1 MNDVYGIAA
10 YRSRQ
15 QVLMLESALRRQGL
29 SVDVKIVTT
38 PREVSM
44 GCGLSARFELSDAPH
59 VARTVRRMNTGNLI
73 GLYRVE
79 YANGRTKLSPLR
91 A

>member
-15 QVLMLESALRRQGL
+15 QVLMLESALRREG
-29 SVDVKIVTT
+29 VNVKIVTT

-79 YANGRTKLSPLR
+79 YANGRTKLSLLR

>member
-15 QVLMLESALRRQGL
+15 QVLMLESALRREG
-29 SVDVKIVTT
+29 VNVKIVTT

-79 YANGRTKLSPLR
+79 YANGRTNLSPLR

>member
-15 QVLMLESALRRQGL
+15 QVLMLESALRREGIQ
-29 SVDVKIVTT
+29 VRIVST
-38 PREVSM
+38 PREVSL
-44 GCGLSARFELSDAPH
+44 GCGLSARFELANAAR
-59 VARTVRRMNTGNLI
+59 VARIVRSLNTGNLI

-79 YANGRTKLSPLR
+79 YASGRAKIAPLGL
-91 A
+91 

>member
-1 MNDVYGIAA
+1 MNDVYGIAV

-15 QVLMLESALRRQGL
+15 QVLMLESALRREG
-29 SVDVKIVTT
+29 VNVKIVTT

>member
-15 QVLMLESALRRQGL
+15 QVLMLESTLRRDG
-29 SVDVKIVTT
+29 VNVKIVTT

>member
-15 QVLMLESALRRQGL
+15 QVLMLESALRREG
-29 SVDVKIVTT
+29 VNVKIVTT

-44 GCGLSARFELSDAPH
+44 GCGLSARFELSDATH

-79 YANGRTKLSPLR
+79 YANGRTKLSPLG

>member
-15 QVLMLESALRRQGL
+15 QVLMLESALRREG
-29 SVDVKIVTT
+29 VNVKIVTT

-73 GLYRVE
+73 RLYRVE

>member
-15 QVLMLESALRRQGL
+15 QVLMLESALRREG
-29 SVDVKIVTT
+29 VNVKIVTT

-44 GCGLSARFELSDAPH
+44 GCGLSARCELSDAPH

-79 YANGRTKLSPLR
+79 YANGRTKLSPQR

>member
-15 QVLMLESALRRQGL
+15 QVLMLESALRREG
-29 SVDVKIVTT
+29 VNVKIVTT

-79 YANGRTKLSPLR
+79 YTNGRTSLSPLR

>member
-1 MNDVYGIAA
+1 MGEAYGIAA

-15 QVLMLESALRRQGL
+15 QVLMLESALRREG
-29 SVDVKIVTT
+29 VNVKIVTT

-79 YANGRTKLSPLR
+79 YANGRTKLLPLR

>member
-1 MNDVYGIAA
+1 MDDVYGIAA

-15 QVLMLESALRRQGL
+15 QVLMLESALRREG
-29 SVDVKIVTT
+29 VNVKIVTT

>member
-15 QVLMLESALRRQGL
+15 QVLMLESALRREG
-29 SVDVKIVTT
+29 VNVKIITT

>member
-1 MNDVYGIAA
+1 ME
-10 YRSRQ
+10 SRRIDRASR
-15 QVLMLESALRRQGL
+15 LMLESALRREG
-29 SVDVKIVTT
+29 VNVKIVTT

>member
-1 MNDVYGIAA
+1 MGEAYGIAA

-15 QVLMLESALRRQGL
+15 QVLMLESALRREG
-29 SVDVKIVTT
+29 VNVKIVTT

>member
-15 QVLMLESALRRQGL
+15 QVLMLESALRREG
-29 SVDVKIVTT
+29 VNVKIVTT

-59 VARTVRRMNTGNLI
+59 VARTVHRMNTGNLI

>member
-15 QVLMLESALRRQGL
+15 QVLMLESALRREG
-29 SVDVKIVTT
+29 VNVKIVTT

-79 YANGRTKLSPLR
+79 YANGRTKLSPLW

>member
-15 QVLMLESALRRQGL
+15 QVLMLESALRREG
-29 SVDVKIVTT
+29 VNVKIVTT

-79 YANGRTKLSPLR
+79 YANGRT
-91 A
+91 

>member
-15 QVLMLESALRRQGL
+15 QVLMLESVLRREG
-29 SVDVKIVTT
+29 VNVKIVTT

>member
-1 MNDVYGIAA
+1 MGIAA

-15 QVLMLESALRRQGL
+15 QVLMLESALRREG
-29 SVDVKIVTT
+29 VNVKIVTT

>member
-15 QVLMLESALRRQGL
+15 QVLMLESALRREG
-29 SVDVKIVTT
+29 VNVKIVTT

-59 VARTVRRMNTGNLI
+59 VARTVRRMNTDNLI

>member
-15 QVLMLESALRRQGL
+15 QVLMLESALRREG
-29 SVDVKIVTT
+29 VNVKIVTT

-79 YANGRTKLSPLR
+79 YTNGRTKLSPLR

>member
-15 QVLMLESALRRQGL
+15 QVLMLESALRREG
-29 SVDVKIVTT
+29 VNVKIVTT

-79 YANGRTKLSPLR
+79 YANRRTKLSPLR

>member
-15 QVLMLESALRRQGL
+15 QVLMLESALRREG
-29 SVDVKIVTT
+29 VNVKIVTT

-79 YANGRTKLSPLR
+79 YANGRTKLLPLR

>member
-15 QVLMLESALRRQGL
+15 QVLMLESALRREG
-29 SVDVKIVTT
+29 VYVKIVTT

>member
-10 YRSRQ
+10 YRSCQ
-15 QVLMLESALRRQGL
+15 QVLMLESALRREG
-29 SVDVKIVTT
+29 VNVKIVTT

>member
-15 QVLMLESALRRQGL
+15 QVLMLESALRREG
-29 SVDVKIVTT
+29 VNVKIVTT

-59 VARTVRRMNTGNLI
+59 VARTVRRMNNGNLI

>member
-15 QVLMLESALRRQGL
+15 QVLMLESALRREG
-29 SVDVKIVTT
+29 VNVKIVTT

-73 GLYRVE
+73 GLYRVK

>member
-15 QVLMLESALRRQGL
+15 QVLMLESALRREG
-29 SVDVKIVTT
+29 VNVKIVTT

-79 YANGRTKLSPLR
+79 YANGRIKLSPLR

>member
-15 QVLMLESALRRQGL
+15 QVLMLESALRRE
-29 SVDVKIVTT
+29 SVNVKIVTT

>member
-15 QVLMLESALRRQGL
+15 QVLMLESALRREG
-29 SVDVKIVTT
+29 VKVKIVTT

>member
-15 QVLMLESALRRQGL
+15 QVLMLESALRREG
-29 SVDVKIVTT
+29 VNVKIVTT

>member
-15 QVLMLESALRRQGL
+15 QVLMLESALRREG
-29 SVDVKIVTT
+29 VNVKIVTT
-38 PREVSM
+38 PHEVSM

>member
-1 MNDVYGIAA
+1 MVEAYGVAA

-15 QVLMLESALRRQGL
+15 QVLMLESALRREGV
-29 SVDVKIVTT
+29 SVRIVTT
-38 PREVSM
+38 PREISL
-44 GCGLSARFELSDAPH
+44 GCGLSARFELADA
-59 VARTVRRMNTGNLI
+59 ARVSRIVRGMNSGNLI

-79 YANGRTKLSPLR
+79 YAGGRIRLSPLR

>member
-15 QVLMLESALRRQGL
+15 QVLMLESALRREG
-29 SVDVKIVTT
+29 VNVKIVTT

-59 VARTVRRMNTGNLI
+59 VARTVRRMNTVNLI

>member
-15 QVLMLESALRRQGL
+15 QVLMLESALRREG
-29 SVDVKIVTT
+29 VNVKIVTT

-59 VARTVRRMNTGNLI
+59 VAQTVRRMNTGNLI

>member
-1 MNDVYGIAA
+1 
-10 YRSRQ
+10 
-15 QVLMLESALRRQGL
+15 
-29 SVDVKIVTT
+29 
-38 PREVSM
+38 M

>member
-15 QVLMLESALRRQGL
+15 QVLMLESALRREG
-29 SVDVKIVTT
+29 VNVKIVTT

-59 VARTVRRMNTGNLI
+59 VARTVRRMSTGNLI

>member
-15 QVLMLESALRRQGL
+15 QVLMLESAMRREG
-29 SVDVKIVTT
+29 VNVKIVTT

-44 GCGLSARFELSDAPH
+44 CCGLSARFVLSDAPH